1 MTTIAWD
8 GRTLAADKR
17 ATNSGLVRTVT
28 KLFRANG
35 FMVAVCGDL
44 SHGLEMVEWISRGAD
59 PATLPAQQRSENWS
73 SIVTIDN
80 SGVVRLYEQ
89 GAIPFVVEDQHFAC
103 GSGRDYAMAAMH
115 LGCDAAR
122 AVGVATVF
130 QCDTGNGVDT
140 MTLGESL

>member
-17 ATNSGLVRTVT
+17 TTNSGLVRTVT

-44 SHGLEMVEWISRGAD
+44 SQGLEMVEWISRGAD
-59 PATLPAQQRSENWS
+59 PATLPASQRGENWS
-73 SIVTIDN
+73 SIVTIDS
-80 SGVVRLYEQ
+80 SGGVRLYEQ
-89 GAIPFVVEDQHFAC
+89 GAISFKVEDKHFAC

-115 LGCDAAR
+115 LGCDAAG
-122 AVGVATVF
+122 AIGVATALDCF
-130 QCDTGNGVDT
+130 TGNGVDT